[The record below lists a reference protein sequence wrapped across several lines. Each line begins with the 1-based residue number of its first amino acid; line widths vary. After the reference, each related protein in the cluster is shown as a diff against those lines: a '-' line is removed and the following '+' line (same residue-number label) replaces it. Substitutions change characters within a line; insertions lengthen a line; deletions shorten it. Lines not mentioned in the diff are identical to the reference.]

1 MKNLY
6 PTLIISMHGC
16 NFRFIILRFY
26 HQEET
31 KNLNFFLPFLIN
43 FLLFSSHFPCF
54 PSWYCAFMV
63 EDMAAARLAMDL
75 ALSKDFD
82 ENGAVAMETD

>member
-1 MKNLY
+1 
-6 PTLIISMHGC
+6 
-16 NFRFIILRFY
+16 
-26 HQEET
+26 
-31 KNLNFFLPFLIN
+31 
-43 FLLFSSHFPCF
+43 
-54 PSWYCAFMV
+54 MV